1 MINYEKG
8 EIPNCP
14 ECGQK
19 FNNAFEAVDHMIE
32 DDDEFNPSLILP
44 GGYSLMVGSMLKS
57 LYDNRNDPEF
67 ISEVTQSAYI
77 TLFTAEVNPDI
88 IGETVEDII
97 VDDAMEGIDNEL
109 KKLLKNGE

>member
-8 EIPNCP
+8 EIPKCP

-19 FNNAFEAVDHMIE
+19 FKDAFEAVEHMLE

>member
-19 FNNAFEAVDHMIE
+19 FSNAFEAIEHMIE